1 MKAAV
6 LKAGVVAL
14 VACAIASQGCLV
26 PWKKYIGLK
35 RKYED
40 AVAELERKDRQLADA
55 NTRIDQLRDQLKAKD
70 QIVKLYED
78 KKREAEQLAAR
89 ARAQLDKLQKRLE
102 EIART
107 HGPGVEVIE
116 GGILI
121 RDQLLFPLGSAEVS
135 EKGKKLLADV
145 AKKFKNTNEI
155 IQVDGHTDDIPVKR
169 PETLAK
175 FGDNWGL
182 SAMRAVAVV
191 RLLEKNGIPGKRLY
205 IRGFS
210 MYRPRVPNTTPEN
223 RSRNRRVEVM
233 FLPPETAAAPAPA
246 AKKPPAKK
254 KTN

>member
-1 MKAAV
+1 MKPTL

-14 VACAIASQGCLV
+14 MACAVASQGCLV
-26 PWKKYIGLK
+26 PWNKYIGLK

-55 NTRIDQLRDQLKAKD
+55 NTRIQQLNDELKTKN

-78 KKREAEQLAAR
+78 KKREAEALAAQ

-145 AKKFKNTNEI
+145 AAKFKNTNEV
-155 IQVDGHTDDIPVKR
+155 IQVDGHTDDIPVKK
-169 PETLAK
+169 PETVKK

-182 SAMRAVAVV
+182 AAMRAVAVA
-191 RLLEKNGIPGKRLY
+191 RLLEKNGIPGKRIY

-210 MYRPRVPNTTPEN
+210 MYRPRVPNTSPEN
-223 RSRNRRVEVM
+223 RSKNRRVEVM
-233 FLPPETAAAPAPA
+233 FLPPQAAGAAKPAP
-246 AKKPPAKK
+246 KK
-254 KTN
+254 KAS

>member
-1 MKAAV
+1 MKPTV

-14 VACAIASQGCLV
+14 VACALASQGCLV

-55 NTRIDQLRDQLKAKD
+55 NTRIQQLNDELKTKN

-78 KKREAEQLAAR
+78 KKREAEALAAQ

-145 AKKFKNTNEI
+145 AAKFKNTNEV
-155 IQVDGHTDDIPVKR
+155 IQVDGHTDDIPVQK
-169 PETLAK
+169 PETVKK

-182 SAMRAVAVV
+182 AAMRAVAVA
-191 RLLEKNGIPGKRLY
+191 RLLEKYGIPGKRIY

-210 MYRPRVPNTTPEN
+210 MYRPRVPNTSLEN
-223 RSRNRRVEVM
+223 RSKNRRVEVM
-233 FLPPETAAAPAPA
+233 FLPPQAAGAAKPAP
-246 AKKPPAKK
+246 KK
-254 KTN
+254 KAS

>member
-1 MKAAV
+1 MRAV
-6 LKAGVVAL
+6 VVKAGVVAL
-14 VACAIASQGCLV
+14 VVCALGSQGCLV

-35 RKYED
+35 RKYDD

-55 NTRIDQLRDQLKAKD
+55 NTRIDQLRDQLSAKD

-78 KKREAEQLAAR
+78 KKKEAEDLAAQ
-89 ARAQLDKLQKRLE
+89 ARAQLARLQKRLE

-135 EKGKKLLADV
+135 EKGKRLLADV
-145 AKKFKNTNEI
+145 AAKFKASNEV
-155 IQVDGHTDDIPVKR
+155 IQVDGHTDDIPVKK
-169 PETLAK
+169 PETVQK

-182 SAMRAVAVV
+182 SAMRAVAVA

-210 MYRPRVPNTTPEN
+210 MFRPRVPNTSAEN

-233 FLPPETAAAPAPA
+233 FLPPQAAGAPA
-246 AKKPPAKK
+246 AAKK
-254 KTN
+254 KAS